1 MHYSGLSAESFQS
14 GIYIVDQQESE
25 SRNVEETSE
34 GTKTNILWPPV
45 VEPPCDA
52 NMVNRQS
59 VSVDR
64 QFGFGYYRACFS
76 MKTGRLRLTGACKV
90 PAPSPETTMRVTKPH
105 FYKVNSGA
113 LQSNNSSTSLCTT
126 EESAL
131 GGIPAPA

>member
-1 MHYSGLSAESFQS
+1 MHYSGLSAESFQR
-14 GIYIVDQQESE
+14 GIYVDQQESE

-52 NMVNRQS
+52 DMVNRQS

-64 QFGFGYYRACFS
+64 QFGFGYYRACLS
-76 MKTGRLRLTGACKV
+76 MKTGRSRLTGACEV
-90 PAPSPETTMRVTKPH
+90 PAPSPETTRATKPH